1 MLVQWVLCTTLRGV
15 STPVTTAGPFDSVM
29 LEVAPSNCHAQLA
42 GSLPRHALTSSKWC
56 VVVLRSR
63 YSCSLVHSSP
73 TGLHVGFVVQRQQ
86 AGGGAGE
93 GAGWPAGVA
102 PKLKNVAATSK
113 PPTVKLPSTT
123 VSICSDRVGAVPAQ
137 SAACVTLRGVSTPA
151 TAAVPLDSVVLDV
164 VPSNCH
170 AQLAG
175 SLPRHALTSMK
186 WCVVVLC
193 SRYSWISVHSS
204 RIGLHVG
211 FAVQRQQGG
220 LGGDAD
226 AL

>member
-1 MLVQWVLCTTLRGV
+1 MHWPVRGAQ
-15 STPVTTAGPFDSVM
+15 PPPF
-29 LEVAPSNCHAQLA
+29 P
-42 GSLPRHALTSSKWC
+42 
-56 VVVLRSR
+56 
-63 YSCSLVHSSP
+63 
-73 TGLHVGFVVQRQQ
+73 
-86 AGGGAGE
+86 GGGGGGGDGGGGGGDGGGGDGGGDGGGSDGGNGGE
-93 GAGWPAGVA
+93 GGDGGDGGADGGDGGGDGGVGGGVVRWVSA
-102 PKLKNVAATSK
+102 AATSK
-113 PPTVKLPSTT
+113 PPTVKLPSTK
-123 VSICSDRVGAVPAQ
+123 VFICSVRVGAVPAQ
-137 SAACVTLRGVSTPA
+137 SAACVTLRGVSTAA
-151 TAAVPLDSVVLDV
+151 TAAGPFDSVVLDV

-226 AL
+226 AV